1 MGDPEF
7 WMSFKNTLIYG
18 LVQVPITVILS
29 TIAAVLVNQKIKGI
43 QIYRT
48 IFFLP
53 MIAAPAAVAMVWR
66 WMYNSDYGLINN
78 ALTVYDICEIYRTSD
93 KTEETINA
101 ERTLEGCLT
110 NMKSYIFKYNA
121 LCSQIEQHL
130 QIAKDRITT
139 QNI

>member
-1 MGDPEF
+1 MNNPSEIIDTMIEYESQCIDKYDSYMSIYSDINTVVANGTPLNNILVPSVYANIRILLPECD
-7 WMSFKNTLIYG
+7 NLIKE
-18 LVQVPITVILS
+18 IS
-29 TIAAVLVNQKIKGI
+29 
-43 QIYRT
+43 
-48 IFFLP
+48 
-53 MIAAPAAVAMVWR
+53 
-66 WMYNSDYGLINN
+66 GLINN
-78 ALTVYDICEIYRTSD
+78 ALTVYDICEIYRNSD